1 MPTVS
6 SPASSDPLASS
17 NAVHARV
24 VVRPVRDCPVTRLA
38 GEFGIRELV
47 TPGEPDRA
55 PQVVVESVPE
65 ERLVS
70 LGAHPIVR
78 AGDGTVCRLPSLAR
92 TDGGATACGHG
103 SCLAHGFGFLPID
116 PYHMR
121 WEGDALRCSF
131 AALDTR
137 GIERVIEAFGHAD
150 YVVGLE
156 QLIRAGDGAPEGVSA
171 ASETALLDID
181 ELTDRQRE
189 VARAAVERGY
199 FDTDGPSAADIAAEL
214 GIAKATLS
222 EHLRAVQS
230 ELVRQAFDPPE

>member
-1 MPTVS
+1 MS
-6 SPASSDPLASS
+6 KPASSPLASS

-47 TPGEPDRA
+47 APGAPGRA
-55 PQVVVESVPE
+55 PQVVVESAPE
-65 ERLVS
+65 ERLVE
-70 LGAHPIVR
+70 LGAH
-78 AGDGTVCRLPSLAR
+78 
-92 TDGGATACGHG
+92 
-103 SCLAHGFGFLPID
+103 CLGHGFGFLPID
-116 PYHMR
+116 AYHTR

-137 GIERVIEAFGHAD
+137 EVERVIEAFGAAD
-150 YVVGLE
+150 YVVELE
-156 QLIRAGDGAPEGVSA
+156 QLIRAGNDAPEGVSA
-171 ASETALLDID
+171 ASETTILDID

-199 FDTDGPSAADIAAEL
+199 FDPDGPSAADVADDL

-222 EHLRAVQS
+222 EHLRAVQR
-230 ELVRQAFDPPE
+230 ELVQQAFDIPD

>member
-1 MPTVS
+1 M
-6 SPASSDPLASS
+6 
-17 NAVHARV
+17 
-24 VVRPVRDCPVTRLA
+24 TRLA

-92 TDGGATACGHG
+92 TDGEATACGHG

-121 WEGDALRCSF
+121 WEGDVLRCSF

-137 GIERVIEAFGHAD
+137 EIERVIGAFGHAD
-150 YVVGLE
+150 YVVELE
-156 QLIRAGDGAPEGVSA
+156 QLIRAGDGSPDGISA
-171 ASETALLDID
+171 ASETVLLDID
-181 ELTDRQRE
+181 ELTRRPPTSRRNS
-189 VARAAVERGY
+189 ASRRRPSPSTSGWSSPNWSGRRS
-199 FDTDGPSAADIAAEL
+199 TRRSDGSPF
-214 GIAKATLS
+214 
-222 EHLRAVQS
+222 S
-230 ELVRQAFDPPE
+230 ELLSGT

>member
-1 MPTVS
+1 MGALLRRFHVPTPS
-6 SPASSDPLASS
+6 SPAASDPLASS

-38 GEFGIRELV
+38 GEFGISELV

-78 AGDGTVCRLPSLAR
+78 AGDGTVRRLPSLAR

-103 SCLAHGFGFLPID
+103 SCLVHGFGSLPID
-116 PYHMR
+116 SYHMR
-121 WEGDALRCSF
+121 R
-131 AALDTR
+131 
-137 GIERVIEAFGHAD
+137 
-150 YVVGLE
+150 
-156 QLIRAGDGAPEGVSA
+156 EGVST
-171 ASETALLDID
+171 ASEAALLDID

-189 VARAAVERGY
+189 FPRAAAERGY

-222 EHLRAVQS
+222 EHLRVVQS